1 MAPEVFKG
9 NYGMKADIWSIGI
22 ILYTMVSGHMP
33 FEGANPAINF
43 KKIAEADID
52 IDREEF
58 KNVSEE
64 CKDLIKKI
72 FVLDVDQRCSA
83 MTALQHPWFSKMES
97 TNEGDLPEGN
107 IISDEVIQNLR
118 NFRGVSV
125 FKKAA
130 MNLIVK
136 QASEADVE
144 DLKR

>member
-1 MAPEVFKG
+1 
-9 NYGMKADIWSIGI
+9 
-22 ILYTMVSGHMP
+22 
-33 FEGANPAINF
+33 
-43 KKIAEADID
+43 
-52 IDREEF
+52 
-58 KNVSEE
+58 
-64 CKDLIKKI
+64 
-72 FVLDVDQRCSA
+72 
-83 MTALQHPWFSKMES
+83 MES

-118 NFRGVSV
+118 NFRGVTV